1 MYDSGL
7 ASQNLVLAAHA
18 LGVGTVILGAFDAQK
33 VAEILE
39 VPEGFVVVTMIPT
52 GFLAEPGRPTTR
64 KELSEIVC
72 YDKFGA

>member
-1 MYDSGL
+1 
-7 ASQNLVLAAHA
+7 
-18 LGVGTVILGAFDAQK
+18 VILGAFDAQK